1 VSDDDV
7 DDVQVERDFQAIVFV
22 NMTPER
28 ALELARPF
36 VFVRPAGEPET
47 FEDMYALGWGDNKI
61 ALALDQAVETVKK
74 RRQRAGLR
82 ANPEY
87 HAPALDWKSTAGI
100 EMRARVRRMY
110 DDGVSASEI
119 GKTLGLTFAS
129 VKNQLQHYRDE
140 QRRKVA
146 A

>member
-61 ALALDQAVETVKK
+61 ARALEQAVETVKK

-87 HAPALDWKSTAGI
+87 HAPALDWKSGAGL
-100 EMRARVRRMY
+100 ELRARLRRMY
-110 DDGVSASEI
+110 DDGVTATEI
-119 GKTLGLTFAS
+119 SKKLDLTFAS
-129 VKNQLQHYRDE
+129 VKHQVQLYRNE